1 MGTTF
6 PGWLSRDDID
16 YSSDDKWSITHGAPT
31 RGSAW
36 TDIDNRRMQIPRG
49 DTPLAEAVRAH
60 ELMHARISPRGVIV
74 PDNFEAS
81 ADIVAAAEEVRV
93 NYCLKSV
100 GIDID
105 PLADGSERASAEYL
119 LSERDAAGLA
129 SLITSTYGTKVNR
142 SIMTAITKSGDA
154 AMVSFAKSVR
164 DICKMHTRSW
174 DAYERVSDTQT
185 VSEYWSEDEDSEP
198 IEYPTGYRST
208 LHLAR
213 AIGSLISRSTVGGE
227 IPRGL
232 PSEDSK
238 DPVPGGSEGFA
249 PLRLL
254 KLPMPERVAGRL
266 GRRRIA
272 TNVGINPRRI
282 SRMLTDSERR
292 IFDRRARGLG
302 GVVLID
308 QSGSM
313 ALDESDLWSI
323 IEAAPGCTI
332 IGYSHSPGSHD
343 IPNTWVMAE
352 GGRVVSEVPNGNTG
366 NGVDGPALL
375 FALTKRKKGQP
386 FIWVCDGQV
395 TDSEDTGHSALS
407 KWCARL
413 VTRHKIHMVE
423 DTQEAV
429 DALKRVGRGEVLP
442 TKYTGGVGSYK

>member
-60 ELMHARISPRGVIV
+60 ELMHARISPRGLVV

-100 GIDID
+100 GIDVD

-119 LSERDAAGLA
+119 VNERDAAGLA

-142 SIMTAITKSGDA
+142 SIMTAVTRSGDA

-164 DICKMHTRSW
+164 DICKMHTRHW
-174 DAYERVSDTQT
+174 GAYERVSDTQT
-185 VSEYWSEDEDSEP
+185 ISEYWSEEDDASL
-198 IEYPTGYRST
+198 IEYPRGYGST

-213 AIGSLISRSTVGGE
+213 AIGRLISSVTVDGG
-227 IPRGL
+227 IPRGQ
-232 PSEDSK
+232 PTEDPD
-238 DPVPGGSEGFA
+238 DPLPGGEGGFA
-249 PLRLL
+249 PLRLV

-282 SRMLTDSERR
+282 SRMLTDDERR

-313 ALDESDLWSI
+313 ALDTDDIWEI
-323 IEAAPGCTI
+323 IKAAPGCTI
-332 IGYSHSPGSHD
+332 IGYSHRAGSHD

-352 GGRVVSEVPNGNTG
+352 GGRVVSEVPDGNVG

-395 TDSEDTGHSALS
+395 TDSDDNGHTSLS
-407 KWCARL
+407 KWCGRL
-413 VTRHKIHMVE
+413 VTKHKIHMVE
-423 DTQEAV
+423 DTNEAV
-429 DALKRVGRGEVLP
+429 EALKRVARGEVLP
-442 TKYTGGVGSYK
+442 AKHTGILRYHT